1 MATRKAAAPHTRPE
15 SMAPTTAA
23 TGDLAEYEV
32 DGPGGAYTVLL
43 NAADAKAWG
52 AKAVTTPQNRAVSPQ
67 NK

>member
-1 MATRKAAAPHTRPE
+1 
-15 SMAPTTAA
+15 MAPTTAA